1 METKIYDLG
10 IVKEEDLKFV
20 VIVSKFKD
28 KYVFAKHKERT
39 TLEVPGGHRELNE
52 SIDEAAIRELKEET
66 GAVKFNINAICD
78 YSVKRENSRENYGR
92 VYYSDIKELG
102 KLPDLE
108 IGEIQFCDH
117 LPKNLTYAEI
127 QPILFN
133 EVIRRTSK

>member
-10 IVKEEDLKFV
+10 IVKDEDLKFV
-20 VIVSKFKD
+20 VIVSKFND
-28 KYVFAKHKERT
+28 KYVFAKHKERGT
-39 TLEVPGGHRELNE
+39 FEVPGGHIELNE
-52 SIDEAAIRELKEET
+52 SIDEAAIRELQEET
-66 GAVKFNINAICD
+66 GAVKFNIKPICD

-102 KLPDLE
+102 KLPDFE
-108 IGEIQFCDH
+108 IGEIQFFDY